1 MFNSL
6 LFSSAAQTEM
16 KRWRV
21 AGAGLS
27 GLFIRYY
34 NLRVLRGQGQRWLL
48 FARYFMAGEIID
60 PRGVHLVH
68 MEVLQREWPFVARN
82 ATQQI
87 NKGQTRTVRKGYK
100 GRQEP
105 TFPSFCRT
113 VKSDLTGCR
122 FVGRAVHVTTSWVS
136 RAWAISETAV
146 IVRSG
151 WARRCQNNLPFS
163 AHAPA
168 LCPSQAVI
176 RYSGLIVEQTT
187 RGSPAAQ
194 E

>member
-1 MFNSL
+1 
-6 LFSSAAQTEM
+6 M

-21 AGAGLS
+21 AGAGLL

-34 NLRVLRGQGQRWLL
+34 NLRIFRGQGQRGFL
-48 FARYFMAGEIID
+48 FARYFMARKIID
-60 PRGVHLVH
+60 PRKVHLVH
-68 MEVLQREWPFVARN
+68 MEVLWRERPFVARD
-82 ATQQI
+82 AQPI
-87 NKGQTRTVRKGYK
+87 NKGKTRTVRKGYK
-100 GRQEP
+100 WRKEP
-105 TFPSFCRT
+105 TFPFFCRS

-151 WARRCQNNLPFS
+151 WARPCQNNLPFS
-163 AHAPA
+163 VHAPA